1 MTEILAFLL
10 NLVIFNKKKKKRTGD
25 QSTMGASCKFHILK
39 ETSPIRTLVMQWGV
53 WGAGGIQNK
62 GTKEKARAIKPLVN

>member
-1 MTEILAFLL
+1 MEILAFLL

-53 WGAGGIQNK
+53 GGGVDRTRELRK
-62 GTKEKARAIKPLVN
+62 KRGRSSH